1 MSPPAEPS
9 PAPTSPAVTSPSDPA
24 DRSAAADLPTAADR
38 MATAD
43 RIAPAARMA
52 EADLSAA
59 DLPAA
64 ADRIA
69 AADLP
74 AAADLVDEVGR
85 GTDEVGRRLG
95 ASNLAPVEH
104 GLSGPQ
110 LPDPGKP
117 AGRADLR
124 RIAGLALPALVV
136 LAAEPLYVLVDT
148 AVVGHLGRVP
158 LAAVAVGG
166 TVMSVAVWFGTL
178 MAYGT
183 TGRAARRFGAGDR
196 GAAVAEGVQASWLAL
211 ATGVVLAVLAQVFAG
226 PLASALAG
234 DPATA
239 DAATGWLRIAACGAP
254 GLLLAAAGNG
264 WMRGVQDTRRPLIFV
279 LGANVL
285 SAILCPVLVY
295 PLGWGLT
302 GSAVANVAAQSVSGG
317 LFLLALVRETKAL
330 KPSLSII
337 MRQLV
342 LSRDLLIR
350 GAAFQACWLSATA
363 VAARFGVAALGA
375 HQIALQLW
383 FFSALALDAVAIAAQ
398 SLVGAALGAG
408 DAAAARE
415 VARRVVGVGAVAGVG
430 FALLAA
436 AGAGVVPG
444 WFSTDAAVHEQ
455 AAIVWP
461 WFVGLLPFAGVVYA
475 LDGVMI
481 GAGDVGYLRNVTLAA
496 ALAGFLPAIWLAYA
510 FDLGLGGVWA
520 GLGLLTII
528 RLVLLLWRWRGAR
541 WAVLGA
547 TR

>member
-1 MSPPAEPS
+1 MTVLSRDAEP
-9 PAPTSPAVTSPSDPA
+9 TQG
-24 DRSAAADLPTAADR
+24 
-38 MATAD
+38 
-43 RIAPAARMA
+43 AARGDDTARGA
-52 EADLSAA
+52 EPTDDAA
-59 DLPAA
+59 N
-64 ADRIA
+64 
-69 AADLP
+69 
-74 AAADLVDEVGR
+74 
-85 GTDEVGRRLG
+85 G
-95 ASNLAPVEH
+95 AE
-104 GLSGPQ
+104 
-110 LPDPGKP
+110 
-117 AGRADLR
+117 RADLR

-196 GAAVAEGVQASWLAL
+196 QAAVSEGVQASWLAL
-211 ATGVVLAVLAQVFAG
+211 ATGVGLALLAQAGAG

-239 DAATGWLRIAACGAP
+239 DASAGWLRTAACGAP

-285 SAILCPVLVY
+285 SAVLCPLLVY

-302 GSAVANVAAQSVSGG
+302 GSAVANVVAQSVSGG

-330 KPSLSII
+330 RPEPPII
-337 MRQLV
+337 LRQLV
-342 LSRDLLIR
+342 LGRDLLIR

-363 VAARFGVAALGA
+363 VAGRFGVAALGA

-408 DAAAARE
+408 DAGAARA
-415 VARRVVGVGAVAGVG
+415 VARRVTGVGAVAGVA
-430 FALLAA
+430 FAVLAA

-444 WFSTDAAVHEQ
+444 WFTNDVVVHEQ

-475 LDGVMI
+475 LDGVLI
-481 GAGDVGYLRNVTLAA
+481 GAGDVGYLRNLTLTA

-520 GLGLLTII
+520 GLGLFTMV

-541 WAVLGA
+541 WAVPGA
-547 TR
+547 IR